1 MPIQNV
7 VIIIEAGRRLSDYA
21 SVTVPTLLIVGGKT
35 RAPARAVFDMLSAT
49 LPKLRSDRPERRG
62 PYEPVHPSFR
72 GEPANRRPSRR
83 SAPIRAVASSGS

>member
-49 LPKLRSDRPERRG
+49 CRTPQ
-62 PYEPVHPSFR
+62 
-72 GEPANRRPSRR
+72 
-83 SAPIRAVASSGS
+83 

>member
-7 VIIIEAGRRLSDYA
+7 VIIIEAGGRLSDYA

-35 RAPARAVFDMLSAT
+35 GAPARAVFDVLSAT

-62 PYEPVHPSFR
+62 HMSPFTHPS
-72 GEPANRRPSRR
+72 EVNRLIAAHLAVRR
-83 SAPIRAVASSGS
+83 Q